1 MLREDS
7 PNFKAKQIQLP
18 TFRSKEITV
27 IGKCAS
33 QNSWSY
39 DLGLDG
45 DPDNAKDKDHHDE
58 NGLGAVYETNETL
71 GMEGADHG
79 IVFGEKCKR
88 KKGSPVKNLMAGQ
101 SHQEKLNDCLYM

>member
-1 MLREDS
+1 MLGEDS

-27 IGKCAS
+27 VGKSAS
-33 QNSWSY
+33 QNSWSD

-45 DPDNAKDKDHHDE
+45 DQDNAKDKDHLDE
-58 NGLGAVYETNETL
+58 NGSDAVYETNETL
-71 GMEGADHG
+71 GMEGADHD

-88 KKGSPVKNLMAGQ
+88 KKGPPVKIFMAGQ
-101 SHQEKLNDCLYM
+101 SHQEKLNDCLCM

>member
-1 MLREDS
+1 VNTAPTS
-7 PNFKAKQIQLP
+7 KPNRYNCQLSGP
-18 TFRSKEITV
+18 KKSV

-33 QNSWSY
+33 QNSWSD

-45 DPDNAKDKDHHDE
+45 DQDNAKDKDHHDE
-58 NGLGAVYETNETL
+58 NGSGAVYETNETL

-88 KKGSPVKNLMAGQ
+88 KKGPPVKNLMAGQ